1 MRITLLASGLN
12 VLIVRSKMEKE
23 DAFLAKT
30 IPMLMR
36 LAINALQMFVITLQ
50 TTSTLMDPAKLA
62 MPLSIPIQRLYSK
75 AALLMNAPT
84 VLTTLSNGVTRRLV
98 EPIIDQIMRIANSL
112 ETV

>member
-36 LAINALQMFVITLQ
+36 LAIIALQMFVITLQ

-62 MPLSIPIQRLYSK
+62 MPLSILIQRPYSE
-75 AALLMNAPT
+75 AALLMNALT

-98 EPIIDQIMRIANSL
+98 EPIIDQIMRIANSP
-112 ETV
+112 ETA